1 MSESTRQAL
10 DLMKVLTRLIE
21 VLQQEIATLHD
32 MDPSGIQ
39 QLQQDKIVL
48 TAAYESLLG
57 QLRGEPEALRN
68 LPQELREQVMQVTRD
83 FQDTLTENAR
93 ALYAVKEA
101 NDRLFNA
108 VAKALEEQRSHGSAY
123 SSRGSLASGATIG
136 HRSAT
141 SVALDQ
147 RL

>member
-21 VLQQEIATLHD
+21 VLQREIATLHD

-48 TAAYESLLG
+48 TAAYESMLG
-57 QLRGEPEALRN
+57 QLRGESEALRD
-68 LPQELREQVMQVTRD
+68 LPQELREQVMRVTKQ

-93 ALYAVKEA
+93 ALHAVKEA
-101 NDRLFNA
+101 NDRLFDA
-108 VAKALEEQRSHGSAY
+108 VAKAVEEQRGQGGSY
-123 SSRGSLASGATIG
+123 SSRGALAGGAAIG
-136 HRSAT
+136 RRGAT

>member
-108 VAKALEEQRSHGSAY
+108 VAKAVEEQRGHGSAY

-136 HRSAT
+136 HRGAT

>member
-1 MSESTRQAL
+1 MTDTTQQAL

-21 VLQQEIATLHD
+21 VLQQEIQTLHE

-39 QLQQDKIVL
+39 ALQQDKIVL
-48 TAAYESLLG
+48 TAAYEAMLG
-57 QLRGEPEALRN
+57 QLRSSPDSLRN
-68 LPQELREQVMQVTRD
+68 LPGELREQVMQVTKR
-83 FQDTLTENAR
+83 FQDTLTDNAR
-93 ALYAVKEA
+93 ALFAVKEA

-108 VAKALEEQRSHGSAY
+108 VAKAVEEQRSHGNTYSARGALTAGAAV
-123 SSRGSLASGATIG
+123 SGSL
-136 HRSAT
+136 AT